1 MIILRA
7 CRILCLRA
15 ILARTPDDDDVLP
28 FFVLLPFILFELAS
42 DVRRFELV
50 RPLSSSVEF
59 CLTIRGTSS

>member
-15 ILARTPDDDDVLP
+15 ILALTPDEEAVLP
-28 FFVLLPFILFELAS
+28 FLVLLPLILFGLAS

-50 RPLSSSVEF
+50 KPLSSSVEF
-59 CLTIRGTSS
+59 CFTNCGTLS